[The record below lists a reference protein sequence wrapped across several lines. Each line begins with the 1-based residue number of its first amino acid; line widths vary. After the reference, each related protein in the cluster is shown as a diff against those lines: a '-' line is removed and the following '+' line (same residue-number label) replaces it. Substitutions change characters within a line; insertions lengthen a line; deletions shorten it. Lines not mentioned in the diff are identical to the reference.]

1 MEVTFFSGWLR
12 YTESTKDLGGVA
24 GLVIYLD
31 LVVALN
37 FAVDF
42 LLLVGTNCMT
52 GFPPS
57 GRRSALGAAV
67 GGIYG
72 GVCILPG
79 FRFLG
84 SGIWR
89 PVFLFLIGSAAFGW
103 NRSALRRIPVF
114 LILNM
119 ALGGIAAG
127 SGVTSFP
134 EVLISGGFLWI
145 LCRSGSQLADGRK
158 YIPAELNWKGNR
170 VKLFALRD
178 TGNTLSDPITG
189 EQVLVCG
196 ADVAEE
202 LLGVSRTRFRDPVEI
217 VASGMIPGLRL
228 IPYRSVG
235 KSKGMLPAIRLE
247 DAVIGGITGGIP
259 HKVS

>member
-1 MEVTFFSGWLR
+1 M
-12 YTESTKDLGGVA
+12 
-24 GLVIYLD
+24 VIYLD

-42 LLLVGTNCMT
+42 LLLIGTNRLT

-57 GRRSALGAAV
+57 FRNSALGAAV

-72 GVCILPG
+72 GACILPG

-84 SGIWR
+84 NGIWR
-89 PVFLFLIGSAAFGW
+89 LVFLFLVGSLAFGW
-103 NRSALRRIPVF
+103 NRSAIRRSSVF
-114 LILNM
+114 VILNM
-119 ALGGIAAG
+119 ALGGIAVG
-127 SGVTSFP
+127 TGVRSFFG
-134 EVLISGGFLWI
+134 VLFCGTFLWM
-145 LCRSGSQLADGRK
+145 LCRSGLPLAENPQ
-158 YIPAELNWKGNR
+158 YIPAELNWKGNW

-217 VASGMIPGLRL
+217 VASGIIPGLRL

-235 KSKGMLPAIRLE
+235 KSNGMLPAIRLE
-247 DAVIGGITGGIP
+247 DAVIGGVSKKPLVAFAPEEIAKGQVYRMLTGGTI
-259 HKVS
+259 